1 MATRR
6 QHRRAFPL
14 VPLLFSLL
22 ACAAYG
28 RLISDGSPSSPL
40 VSVIRLASPAVAAA
54 VEEKCEQSYGFLPC
68 TTTVLGNL
76 FLVLVYGF
84 LMFKAATYL
93 SAGSELLLEIMG
105 PGLVGGLLLPI
116 LGALPDALLVLASG
130 LSGSKETAQSQVL
143 VGMGLL
149 AGSTV
154 FLLTL
159 LWGTC
164 IVVGKCD
171 LGPNGEA
178 VDVTNTKGLSLT
190 GTGIT
195 TDLQTSYAAR
205 IMGLSV
211 IPFIIAQFPKMLK
224 THHGQRLAVLLA
236 LIVSFLLVLSYCLYQ
251 VFQPW
256 IQRRKLAYAKHK
268 HVISGILRHA
278 QMQSLGRLLKED
290 GTPNDDVIR
299 KLFHKID
306 MDNSS
311 SLSRSEL
318 HALIVGINFGEVDF
332 DKMDAVDK
340 VMADFDTSRN
350 DVVEEGEF
358 VEGMK
363 KWLNEAK
370 RSVPVGGAFSHK
382 FINDFHERTRQE
394 HDELIDRSDEAVESV
409 ENPGWCIAKAVALL
423 LLGAAIAAAFADPLV
438 DAVHNFSN
446 ATHIPTFFI
455 SFIALPLA
463 TNSSEAVSAIIFASR
478 KKQRTCSLTFS
489 EVYGGVTMNNTL
501 CLGVFLA
508 LIYFRNLTWDFSSEV
523 LIILLVCVIMALFT
537 SFRTTFPLWTCLVA
551 YMLYPLS
558 LVIVYILDYVFG
570 WS

>member
-6 QHRRAFPL
+6 QHRRGFPL
-14 VPLLFSLL
+14 VPLLLSLL
-22 ACAAYG
+22 AAAAYG
-28 RLISDGSPSSPL
+28 RLISDGAPSAPHL
-40 VSVIRLASPAVAAA
+40 SVIRLSGSPPA
-54 VEEKCEQSYGFLPC
+54 EEKCEQSYGFLPC

-76 FLVLVYGF
+76 FLVLTYGF
-84 LMFKAATYL
+84 LMYKAATYL

-116 LGALPDALLVLASG
+116 LGALPDALLVLVSG
-130 LSGSKETAQSQVL
+130 LSGSKEEAQSQVHI
-143 VGMGLL
+143 GMGLL

-164 IVVGKCD
+164 VVVGKCD
-171 LGPNGEA
+171 LGPNREA
-178 VDVTNTKGLSLT
+178 VDGTDTKGFSLT

-195 TDLQTSYAAR
+195 TDVQTSYAAR

-224 THHGQRLAVLLA
+224 THHGQRLAMLLA

-268 HVISGILRHA
+268 HVISGILKHA
-278 QMQSLGRLLKED
+278 QMQSLGRLLNDD
-290 GTPNDDVIR
+290 GTPNEDVIR

-306 MDNSS
+306 MDESR
-311 SLSRSEL
+311 SLSRAEL
-318 HALIVGINFGEVDF
+318 HALIVGINFDEVEF
-332 DKMDAVDK
+332 DRTDAVDK

-350 DVVEEGEF
+350 DIVEEEEF
-358 VEGMK
+358 VQGMK

-370 RSVPVGGAFSHK
+370 RNMPVGGAFSSK
-382 FINDFHERTRQE
+382 FNEYHERTRQE
-394 HDELIDRSDEAVESV
+394 HDQLIDRSDEAVESV
-409 ENPGWCIAKAVALL
+409 ENPGWCITKAVALL

-446 ATHIPTFFI
+446 ATHIPSFFI

-463 TNSSEAVSAIIFASR
+463 TNSSEAVSAVIFASR
-478 KKQRTCSLTFS
+478 KKQRSCSLTFS

-523 LIILLVCVIMALFT
+523 LIILLVCVVMALFT

-551 YMLYPLS
+551 YMLYPFS

>member
-14 VPLLFSLL
+14 VPLLLFLL
-22 ACAAYG
+22 SAAAYG
-28 RLISDGSPSSPL
+28 RLISDGTPSPPL
-40 VSVIRLASPAVAAA
+40 VSVIRLSSAAD
-54 VEEKCEQSYGFLPC
+54 KCEQSYGFLPC

-76 FLVLVYGF
+76 FLVLTYGF
-84 LMFKAATYL
+84 LMYKAATYL

-116 LGALPDALLVLASG
+116 LGALPDALLVLVSG
-130 LSGSKETAQSQVL
+130 LSGSRETAQSQVL
-143 VGMGLL
+143 IGMGLL

-159 LWGTC
+159 LWGSC
-164 IVVGKCD
+164 VIVGKCD
-171 LGPNGEA
+171 LGPNSVA
-178 VDVTNTKGLSLT
+178 VDSQDTKGFSLT
-190 GTGIT
+190 GTGIS
-195 TDLQTSYAAR
+195 TDVQTSYAAR

-211 IPFIIAQFPKMLK
+211 IPFIVAQFPKMLK
-224 THHGQRLAVLLA
+224 THHGQRLAILLA
-236 LIVSFLLVLSYCLYQ
+236 LILSFLFVLSYCLYQ

-278 QMQSLGRLLKED
+278 QMQSLGRLLNED
-290 GTPNDDVIR
+290 GTPNESVIR

-306 MDNSS
+306 MDRSH
-311 SLSRSEL
+311 SLSRAEL
-318 HALIVGINFGEVDF
+318 HALIIGINFEEIDF
-332 DKMDAVDK
+332 DKEDAVNKIMD
-340 VMADFDTSRN
+340 DFDTSGN
-350 DVVEEGEF
+350 NTVEEEEF
-358 VEGMK
+358 VQGMK

-370 RSVPVGGAFSHK
+370 RSIPAGGAFSHK
-382 FINDFHERTRQE
+382 FINDYHARTREE
-394 HDELIDRSDEAVESV
+394 HDQLIDRSDEAVESV
-409 ENPGWCIAKAVALL
+409 ENPGWCIANAVGLL
-423 LLGAAIAAAFADPLV
+423 LLGTAIAAAFADPLV

-446 ATHIPTFFI
+446 ATHIPSFFI

-478 KKQRTCSLTFS
+478 KKQRTSSLTFS

-508 LIYFRNLTWDFSSEV
+508 LIYIRNLTWDFSSEV

-537 SFRTTFPLWTCLVA
+537 SFRTTFPLWTCFVA
-551 YMLYPLS
+551 YSLYPLS
-558 LVIVYILDYVFG
+558 LVVVYILDYVFG

>member
-6 QHRRAFPL
+6 QPRRAFPL
-14 VPLLFSLL
+14 VPLLLSLM
-22 ACAAYG
+22 AAAAYG
-28 RLISDGSPSSPL
+28 RLISDGSPSAPL
-40 VSVIRLASPAVAAA
+40 VSVIRLAAPAAA
-54 VEEKCEQSYGFLPC
+54 AAEEKCEQSYGFLPC

-116 LGALPDALLVLASG
+116 LGALPDALLVLVSG

-143 VGMGLL
+143 IGMGLL

-164 IVVGKCD
+164 VVVGKCD
-171 LGPNGEA
+171 LGPNREA
-178 VDVTNTKGLSLT
+178 VDLTNTKGFSLT

-195 TDLQTSYAAR
+195 TDVQTSYAAR

-236 LIVSFLLVLSYCLYQ
+236 LIASFLLVFSYCLYQ

-278 QMQSLGRLLKED
+278 QMQALGRLLNDD
-290 GTPNDDVIR
+290 GTPNEDVIR
-299 KLFHKID
+299 KLFRKID
-306 MDNSS
+306 IDESRT
-311 SLSRSEL
+311 LSRSEL
-318 HALIVGINFGEVDF
+318 HALIVGINFEELDF
-332 DKMDAVDK
+332 DRMDAVNK
-340 VMADFDTSRN
+340 VMDDFDTSRN
-350 DVVEEGEF
+350 DVVEEEEF
-358 VEGMK
+358 VQGMK

-370 RSVPVGGAFSHK
+370 RSVPASGAFSKK

-394 HDELIDRSDEAVESV
+394 HDQLIDRSDEAVESV
-409 ENPGWCIAKAVALL
+409 ENPGWCIAKAVGFL

-446 ATHIPTFFI
+446 ATHIPSFFI

-508 LIYFRNLTWDFSSEV
+508 LIYFRNLTWNFSSEV
-523 LIILLVCVIMALFT
+523 LIILVVCVIMALFT
-537 SFRTTFPLWTCLVA
+537 SFRTTFPLWTCLIA

-558 LVIVYILDYVFG
+558 LVVVYILDYVFG